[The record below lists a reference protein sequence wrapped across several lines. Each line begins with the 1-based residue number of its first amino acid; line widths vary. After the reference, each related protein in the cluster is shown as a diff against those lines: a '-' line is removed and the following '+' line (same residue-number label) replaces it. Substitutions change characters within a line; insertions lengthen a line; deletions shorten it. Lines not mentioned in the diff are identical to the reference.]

1 MRTLPHHPRQSL
13 RRAALPCLAIAMLA
27 AVPAALCAQAIGL
40 GFGFGLGTRTGFS
53 VSLGAQL
60 TDEVQLVCKAGGLPG
75 LHSSV
80 SCGTHLYL
88 LDNRDRFVVA
98 EVGMMAP
105 PAHRFPREREETRW
119 IFIQGGLG
127 IRDHEIPDD
136 DDDGLPEYPRWVNAA
151 YSGGL
156 TLVVARVRD
165 EVTETEDGAG
175 YRSRRISP
183 ALWPLFFADAQV
195 EIYLPGR
202 DCERCD
208 GPESVP

>member
-1 MRTLPHHPRQSL
+1 VA
-13 RRAALPCLAIAMLA
+13 AALLTT
-27 AVPAALCAQAIGL
+27 AVAPAALSAQAIGL

-53 VSLGAQL
+53 ISLGAQL
-60 TDEVQLVCKAGGLPG
+60 TDEVQLVCKAGGLPIF
-75 LHSSV
+75 HSSV

-88 LDNRDRFVVA
+88 MDNRDRFVVA
-98 EVGMMAP
+98 EVGILTP
-105 PAHRFPREREETRW
+105 PSHRIPTEREETRW
-119 IFIQGGLG
+119 IFVQGGFG
-127 IRDHEIPDD
+127 IRDHELPDD

-165 EVTETEDGAG
+165 AVTETEDGVG

-183 ALWPLFFADAQV
+183 ALWPLLFADAQV

-202 DCERCD
+202 NCERCD